1 MATEKNGRH
10 DDLEANKNAA
20 TPSRDATKDQAPEK
34 TAEIKP
40 KKLHWYSSVPRWV
53 LATAAGG
60 TLVLSAVA
68 FEVQTSYVQSKL
80 FTAAAEGSSFSETKT
95 TGPQSAPA
103 AAGPYDIRLGYA
115 QTLQIR
121 ENLTERGY
129 VLQGE
134 NTWQER
140 KMAGIR
146 LFPIY
151 NEKSQAGLRIT
162 DDQGR
167 ELHDARFP
175 RNVYATFED
184 IPPALVKSLL
194 FVENRELLGNNPDSK
209 NPAIEWERLVYAAK
223 QDLTGKGGAGAS
235 TLATQIEKFRHS
247 PGGETNGSKEEKFR
261 QMLTASVRA
270 YQDGENTLAARQ
282 RIVLDYINAIP
293 LSAVPGFGEV
303 HGFSDGMRAWFG
315 KDPKRVSELLRMDES
330 KLNDAQMR
338 EKAVAYREALSIV
351 MSVKKPSAYLL
362 RNRGELEARL
372 DAFMPLLAQEGI
384 ISPRLRDAALAVRVT
399 YADPQQVREDHATPP
414 NVQKAVTALQID
426 LLKSL
431 EMKSLYELNRL
442 DLTARTTLDVNVDR
456 AISQKLHSLKDPAV
470 AEQYGLTGFRLLKPG
485 QGANITYT
493 FTMYERLPDGRN
505 VLRVQAD
512 NFNGQFNLNED
523 SKLELGSTAKLRTMV
538 SYLEAIANLHGKF
551 KDMDAGARAS
561 MTIHPDDKLTRFVID
576 HLQSD
581 TTDKSLDGVLEAA
594 LNRTYSANPG
604 ERFFTGGG
612 VHTFSNFESKENGQ
626 VFTVKEALHKS
637 NNLAFVRIM
646 RDVVNYTLYQ
656 KMEIDPNI
664 YSDAQS
670 ETRREYL
677 ERFADKE
684 GQTFLWKAWQQQRGK
699 STEETADVLAGQLRT
714 KGPLQLAVI
723 HRSIYPEGTL
733 DEMSSYIRKHCTTC
747 APDADFSRYYEEH
760 APGKFNLN
768 DRAYLTRLHPLALW
782 LAAHRAEKP
791 ETTWDQAVSASA
803 DTRQEIYQWLF
814 KSNSMQGQ
822 NNRIRT
828 MLENEAFTHIHATWK
843 EKGFPFEKMTASYAS
858 ALGSSGDTPAA
869 LATLAGIIQNDG
881 MLVPATKFMDI
892 KFAENTPYA
901 LDFKAGQP
909 KAKRVLAPEIAK
921 VVRREMQNVVELG
934 TARRA
939 HGSVKLSDGTVLPIG
954 AKTGTGDNRS
964 HTVTARGGVISSDV
978 KSRTATVVY
987 TIGDRFYG
995 AMTAYV
1001 EGPEAADYKFTSG
1014 LQTQLIKAVIA
1025 PELTPILD
1033 RGYGITP
1040 KPAAPAPDVQTP
1052 APEKKAEA
1060 PQVATRVNAQRRP
1073 I

>member
-1 MATEKNGRH
+1 MATGQNGRG
-10 DDLEANKNAA
+10 DDLKNNAA
-20 TPSRDATKDQAPEK
+20 AAPTGDANTNSSAPKGSERP
-34 TAEIKP
+34 P
-40 KKLHWYSSVPRWV
+40 KKLHWYSSVPKWMYTVAITGAV
-53 LATAAGG
+53 LTTG
-60 TLVLSAVA
+60 VAV
-68 FEVQTSYVQSKL
+68 EVNTSFIQSKI
-80 FTAAAEGSSFSETKT
+80 FTAAAEGSAFTETKT
-95 TGPQSAPA
+95 SGPNSAPA

-134 NTWQER
+134 TQWQER
-140 KMAGIR
+140 SIAGIR

-151 NEKSQAGLRIT
+151 NEKAQAGLRIT
-162 DDQGR
+162 DDQGQT
-167 ELHDARFP
+167 LHDARFP
-175 RNVYATFED
+175 RVVYPTFND
-184 IPPALVKSLL
+184 IPPLLIKSLAY
-194 FVENRELLGNNPDSK
+194 VENRELLESHANTK
-209 NPAIEWERLVYAAK
+209 NPAIEWERLAYAAK

-235 TLATQIEKFRHS
+235 TLATQTEKFRHS

-270 YQDGENTLAARQ
+270 YQDGSYSAAAQ
-282 RIVLDYINAIP
+282 RIALDYINGIP

-303 HGFSDGMRAWFG
+303 HGFSDGMKAWFG
-315 KDPKRVSELLRMDES
+315 KDPQRVNELLRKDES
-330 KLNDAQMR
+330 QMSDAEMA
-338 EKAVAYREALSIV
+338 EKAAVYRATLSIAL
-351 MSVKKPSAYLL
+351 SVKKPSAYFL
-362 RNRGELEARL
+362 RQRAELEARV
-372 DAFMPLLAQEGI
+372 DAYLPLLAKEGI
-384 ISPRLRDAALAVRVT
+384 ISERLAAATLATRVT
-399 YADPQQVREDHATPP
+399 YADPQVVRSEHTPP
-414 NVQKAVTALQID
+414 PNPQKAATALQID
-426 LLKSL
+426 LLRAL

-442 DLTARTTLDVNVDR
+442 DMTARTTLDVQVDR
-456 AISQKLHSLKDPAV
+456 AISQKLRSLSDPAV

-493 FTMYERLPDGRN
+493 FTLYERMPDGTN

-512 NFNGQFNLNED
+512 NFDGQFNLNED

-538 SYLEAIANLHGKF
+538 SYLEAIADLHGKF
-551 KDMDAGARAS
+551 KDMDAEARRN
-561 MTIHPDDKLTRFVID
+561 MVIHSDDRLTRFVVD
-576 HLQSD
+576 HLQSE
-581 TTDKSLDGVLEAA
+581 TADKTLEGTLEAA
-594 LNRTYSANPG
+594 LNRTYSASPG

-637 NNLAFVRIM
+637 NNLAFIRIM

-656 KMEIDPNI
+656 KMDIDPNI
-664 YSDAQS
+664 YTDAQS

-684 GQTFLWKAWQQQRGK
+684 GTTFLWKAWQQQRGK
-699 STEETADVLAGQLRT
+699 STEEAADVLAGQLRV
-714 KGPLQLAVI
+714 KGPLQLAVV
-723 HRSIYPEGTL
+723 HRSIYPNGTL
-733 DEMSSYIRKHCTTC
+733 EEMSSYIRKHCTTC

-782 LAAHRAEKP
+782 LASHRAENP
-791 ETTWDQAVSASA
+791 DATWTQAVTASA
-803 DTRQEIYQWLF
+803 QTRQEIYEWLF
-814 KSNSMQGQ
+814 KSNSLQGQ

-828 MLENEAFTHIHATWK
+828 MLENEAFTHIHAEWK
-843 EKGFPFEKMTASYAS
+843 SKGFPFEKMTASYAS
-858 ALGSSGDTPAA
+858 AIGSSGDTPAA

-881 MLVPATKFMDI
+881 MLIPATKFTDI
-892 KFAENTPYA
+892 KFGENTPYS
-901 LDFKAGQP
+901 LNFKAG
-909 KAKRVLAPEIAK
+909 KAEPKRVMHAEVAKLA
-921 VVRREMQNVVELG
+921 RREMQNVVELG

-939 HGSVKLSDGTVLPIG
+939 FGSVKLSDGTVLPLG

-1014 LQTQLIKAVIA
+1014 LQTQLMKAVIA
-1025 PELTPILD
+1025 PELTPLLD
-1033 RGYGITP
+1033 RSYGITP
-1040 KPAAPAPDVQTP
+1040 KPAAPDAKPAQEQKP
-1052 APEKKAEA
+1052 APKVAANAPAPSQPKK
-1060 PQVATRVNAQRRP
+1060 TL
-1073 I
+1073 

>member
-1 MATEKNGRH
+1 MATEKNGRFNGPK
-10 DDLEANKNAA
+10 DNKNEAA
-20 TPSRDATKDQAPEK
+20 PASDVTKDQAGK
-34 TAEIKP
+34 TPEIKP

-53 LATAAGG
+53 LATAAGS
-60 TLVLSAVA
+60 TLVLGAIA
-68 FEVQTSYVQSKL
+68 FETQTSYVQSRV
-80 FTAAAEGSSFSETKT
+80 FTAAAEGKSFTETRT
-95 TGPQSAPA
+95 TGPDSAPA

-140 KMAGIR
+140 KIAGVR

-151 NEKSQAGLRIT
+151 NEKAQAGLRII
-162 DDQGR
+162 DDQDR
-167 ELHDARFP
+167 PLHDARFP
-175 RNVYATFED
+175 RHVYATFED
-184 IPPALVKSLL
+184 LPPALVKSLL
-194 FVENRELLGNNPDSK
+194 FVENRELLNAPYDSK
-209 NPAIEWERLVYAAK
+209 NPAIEWERLVYAVK
-223 QDLTGKGGAGAS
+223 QDLTGNGGAGAS

-247 PGGETNGSKEEKFR
+247 PGGETNGSKQEKFR

-315 KDPKRVSELLRMDES
+315 KDPKETSALLRLDETGLS
-330 KLNDAQMR
+330 DAQMR
-338 EKAVAYREALSIV
+338 EKAIAYREALSIV

-362 RNRGELEARL
+362 RNRDELEARV
-372 DAFMPLLAQEGI
+372 DAYLPLLEKEGI

-399 YADPQQVREDHATPP
+399 YADPQQVRKDHATPP
-414 NVQKAVTALQID
+414 NEQKAATALQID
-426 LLKSL
+426 LMRSL

-493 FTMYERLPDGRN
+493 FTLYERLPDGRN

-538 SYLEAIANLHGKF
+538 SYLEAIADLHGKY
-551 KDMDAGARAS
+551 KDMDDSARRNL
-561 MTIHPDDKLTRFVID
+561 TLHPDDKLTRFVID
-576 HLQSD
+576 HLQSE
-581 TTDKSLDGVLEAA
+581 TADKSLEGILEAA
-594 LNRTYSANPG
+594 LNRTYSANPH

-656 KMEIDPNI
+656 KMDIDPNI
-664 YSDAQS
+664 YTDTQS

-699 STEETADVLAGQLRT
+699 TTEEAADVLAGQLRV

-723 HRSIYPEGTL
+723 HRSIYPDGTL
-733 DEMSSYIRKHCTTC
+733 DDMSNYIRKHCTTC

-782 LAAHRAEKP
+782 LASHRAQNP
-791 ETTWDQAVSASA
+791 ETTWDDAVKASA

-814 KSNSMQGQ
+814 KSNSTQGQ

-828 MLENEAFTHIHATWK
+828 MLENEAFVHIHATWK
-843 EKGFPFEKMTASYAS
+843 EKGFPFDKMTASYAS

-869 LATLAGIIQNDG
+869 LATFAGIIQNDG
-881 MLVPATKFMDI
+881 LLIPATKFLDI

-901 LDFKAGQP
+901 LDFKAGDPQ
-909 KAKRVLAPEIAK
+909 AKRVLAPEIAK

-964 HTVTARGGVISSDV
+964 HTVTARGGVISSEV

-1033 RGYGITP
+1033 RAYGVTP
-1040 KPAAPAPDVQTP
+1040 PAPAPESNAPAAPEQKKPAVPQMVQNTSAP
-1052 APEKKAEA
+1052 
-1060 PQVATRVNAQRRP
+1060 RRTM
-1073 I
+1073 